1 VIRRVTPPPTKSP
14 KERRSRRDVRARAGT
29 RVHPRGC
36 KIARFQRK
44 SSRACSRVDARPHLS
59 FPRNEGVRG
68 SNPRVGFVRFAGVL
82 SLRGRGRAFPDR
94 ASTKHYAGRS
104 AGRVAEAD
112 LVPVGVAIDGL
123 AYSVGVSL
131 ALGGADVTGGDL
143 RHERIEVVH
152 EDRMQRMSGA
162 LGVFQD
168 EDRATLGQV
177 PNGLSLV
184 REEGRLGAEQAL
196 LPWSRRRV
204 VADADPGVEVECHGA
219 DRSPVR
225 GMLPW
230 NQSSRRRASLTPG
243 MAPCVTPS
251 SSRPPPASENLR
263 HRNAFRRLLRV
274 PFSLGRHGWHA
285 REAACAVA
293 RWSPA
298 LPHDRTRDAPL
309 GCAPVLR
316 ADRLGR

>member
-1 VIRRVTPPPTKSP
+1 MSGHA
-14 KERRSRRDVRARAGT
+14 RARASTLEGAKSPDSSENLAARAREWT
-29 RVHPRGC
+29 RVLIC
-36 KIARFQRK
+36 
-44 SSRACSRVDARPHLS
+44 LS
-59 FPRNEGVRG
+59 LVMKGSAVRI
-68 SNPRVGFVRFAGVL
+68 GFLRFAGVL

-204 VADADPGVEVECHGA
+204 VADADPGVEVECHGPIVA
-219 DRSPVR
+219 LCGACCR
-225 GMLPW
+225 GINHLAGE
-230 NQSSRRRASLTPG
+230 RA
-243 MAPCVTPS
+243 
-251 SSRPPPASENLR
+251 
-263 HRNAFRRLLRV
+263 
-274 PFSLGRHGWHA
+274 
-285 REAACAVA
+285 
-293 RWSPA
+293 
-298 LPHDRTRDAPL
+298 
-309 GCAPVLR
+309 
-316 ADRLGR
+316 